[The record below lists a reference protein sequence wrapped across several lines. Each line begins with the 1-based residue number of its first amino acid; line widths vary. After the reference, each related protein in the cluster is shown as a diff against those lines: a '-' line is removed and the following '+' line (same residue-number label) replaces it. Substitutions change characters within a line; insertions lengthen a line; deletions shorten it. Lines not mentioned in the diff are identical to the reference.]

1 MTARKQIGTFSSDV
15 IQLLN
20 LNISPGTPI
29 YIGESNIEHIKK
41 RHPYEYEKYFC
52 DIEDIL
58 KNPDYVGQNPH
69 GLYLFSKVIDRT
81 RSRPKGRVPQTGSVP
96 TITRWM

>member
-1 MTARKQIGTFSSDV
+1 MKNKKRIGTFSSKV
-15 IQLLN
+15 IQLLH
-20 LNISPGTPI
+20 LDIPPGTPI

-58 KNPDYVGQNPH
+58 RNPDYVGRNPH
-69 GLYLFSKVIDRT
+69 DLSILFVKLYQMNGEYIRIAVKITSHGNST
-81 RSRPKGRVPQTGSVP
+81 R
-96 TITRWM
+96 